1 MINGAYYVA
10 KKQLHSG
17 ELKNLHMKNL
27 LIILFSLL
35 AVSGCRLK
43 KTQEQIAEDI
53 IVKAMTE
60 GRWVVTVYNDG
71 SDYLSEFNGYEFQFK
86 SDRTVDAIKS
96 GSTEETGMWLG
107 DGLAMTISSQ
117 FPSGSNPTLLR
128 LNGVWKIVNNNWTWV
143 KATQTINGKL
153 TTLELQKK

>member
-1 MINGAYYVA
+1 
-10 KKQLHSG
+10 
-17 ELKNLHMKNL
+17 MKYL
-27 LIILFSLL
+27 FILLFSIL

-53 IVKAMTE
+53 IVKAMTD
-60 GRWVVTVYNDG
+60 GRWTVTVYNDG
-71 SDYLSEFNGYEFQFK
+71 TDYLSEFNGYEFQFK
-86 SDRTVDAIKS
+86 SDHTVDAIKNAL
-96 GSTEETGMWLG
+96 TEKTGTWLG

-128 LNGVWKIVNNNWTWV
+128 LNGVWKVVNNNWTWV